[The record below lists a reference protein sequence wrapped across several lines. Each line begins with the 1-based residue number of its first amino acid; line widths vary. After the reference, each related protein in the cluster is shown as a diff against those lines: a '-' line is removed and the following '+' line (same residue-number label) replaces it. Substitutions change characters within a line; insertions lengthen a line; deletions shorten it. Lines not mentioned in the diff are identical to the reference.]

1 MKVYVP
7 IYMVGGRDEYETIVP
22 GIFCTKKDAVK
33 RLVELLFEKQRI
45 DLESYNER
53 ANYWEEKDDREHA
66 YYLISKNKELK
77 TTEELVNRLVQYVGE
92 DISKLIDL
100 IFDQNN
106 MWGGSWTIYGVSWS
120 IRLDEMEVE

>member
-22 GIFCTKKDAVK
+22 GIYYTKKDAVK
-33 RLVELLFEKQRI
+33 RLVELMFEKQRI

-66 YYLISKNKELK
+66 YYLISKNKELES
-77 TTEELVNRLVQYVGE
+77 TEELVNRLAQHVGE
-92 DISKLIDL
+92 DIETLID
-100 IFDQNN
+100 ITND
-106 MWGGSWTIYGVSWS
+106 SYYGESWS